1 MTEVATTA
9 SVWCLS
15 RFPPSSTSCPRSTL
29 PLPLCVLLVTGD
41 SGLRFQISVVECC
54 VAGVQEKFDVTRT
67 KGVWVVGGTMA
78 LISLVFTTHGGLF
91 VLDAADYFINNFGAV
106 TAGLLEVVLV
116 AWVLRRVDELRTH
129 ANAVSG
135 VRIGLW
141 WKVSLTVVT
150 PLFLGYMLVERQK

>member
-1 MTEVATTA
+1 VG
-9 SVWCLS
+9 S
-15 RFPPSSTSCPRSTL
+15 RWDD
-29 PLPLCVLLVTGD
+29 GA
-41 SGLRFQISVVECC
+41 E
-54 VAGVQEKFDVTRT
+54 
-67 KGVWVVGGTMA
+67 
-78 LISLVFTTHGGLF
+78 SLVFTTHGGLF
-91 VLDAADYFINNFGAV
+91 VLDSADYFINNFGAV

-141 WKVSLTVVT
+141 WKVGLTVVT